1 MHVGVAA
8 FKDLNSSKSILNT
21 FGELSVN
28 IGPMISFNTN
38 RPKVETDMGIR
49 VTFAVNELK
58 VDSTNVQF
66 WYLYSDLNALASI
79 Y

>member
-1 MHVGVAA
+1 
-8 FKDLNSSKSILNT
+8 
-21 FGELSVN
+21 
-28 IGPMISFNTN
+28 MISFNTN